1 MDPAQTSREFL
12 ISSIIFTQYFHALTP
27 WLPPQKA
34 EVQALK
40 ARGGKSKVAGVILVF
55 MFVACVSFTVTSNIM
70 SIFPLTK
77 CYRIAGGNGVL
88 DPKTGKC
95 PLK

>member
-1 MDPAQTSREFL
+1 
-12 ISSIIFTQYFHALTP
+12 IIFTQYFHALTP

>member
-1 MDPAQTSREFL
+1 L
-12 ISSIIFTQYFHALTP
+12 
-27 WLPPQKA
+27 LPPQKA

-40 ARGGKSKVAGVILVF
+40 ARGGKSKVAGVILVST
-55 MFVACVSFTVTSNIM
+55 FVVCVSFTVTTSIM

-77 CYRIAGGNGVL
+77 CYRVAGGNGVL

-95 PLK
+95 PVK